1 MDDIKDSR
9 LYDYLLSD
17 YYEAEE
23 DNEDSEEEYDYIPPW
38 EMDW

>member
-23 DNEDSEEEYDYIPPW
+23 DNEDLRHEER
-38 EMDW
+38 